1 MRSRVSDVPALKTI
15 PSYIEAT
22 YYNRVRLALM
32 RLGNPLRIELMN
44 MRGLDIIITDHEWV
58 CVDRT
63 IGDMPTLAWT
73 GFESAA
79 RAGLHRPVAC
89 QLRFFHNHA
98 DLICGTVLDLVH
110 RHIEKRLAANLPAH
124 QHRKVIYLSAQQQ
137 F

>member
-1 MRSRVSDVPALKTI
+1 MRSRLLDVPALKII
-15 PSYIEAT
+15 PSYVEAT

-44 MRGLDIIITDHEWV
+44 MRGLDIIITDQEWV
-58 CVDRT
+58 CVDRS

-73 GFESAA
+73 GFEMTA
-79 RAGLHRPVAC
+79 REGLHRPVAC

-110 RHIEKRLAANLPAH
+110 RHIEKRLAATLPAE
-124 QHRKVIYLSAQQQ
+124 QHRGVVYLSAHQQY
-137 F
+137 